1 MPPQHLIR
9 NLMTRMDAMQAEI
22 TELKQQISRDKLEDV
37 PAVSEGPDVMFTLPD
52 KRNVFV
58 KRYIEKKFIVKQYG
72 STAECDNAKFEH
84 FQNAYDR
91 MEVAGVRTS
100 LGNMKILG
108 MSSRNLTWYKQALDA
123 GRPPMHTTVPKEVSV
138 RRAPIIVPVVNVPV
152 NPTKKRKFIAL
163 REHVKV
169 VKGLGSTVVKTAQI
183 YKEDIERFG
192 EDKII
197 PSADTCTGR
206 IVDDVKFTP
215 QLYRD
220 VCIDG
225 KADVDEFPVHP
236 KVGDLIVQ

>member
-1 MPPQHLIR
+1 M
-9 NLMTRMDAMQAEI
+9 
-22 TELKQQISRDKLEDV
+22 
-37 PAVSEGPDVMFTLPD
+37 
-52 KRNVFV
+52 
-58 KRYIEKKFIVKQYG
+58 KQYG
-72 STAECDNAKFEH
+72 SKAACDNAKFEH

-100 LGNMKILG
+100 LNNMELLG
-108 MSSRNLTWYKQALDA
+108 MSSRNLSEYKHFIEA
-123 GRPPMHTTVPKEVSV
+123 GRPPRPATVPKEVSV

-197 PSADTCTGR
+197 PSADTCRGR

-225 KADVDEFPVHP
+225 KADVDEFPIHP
-236 KVGDLIVQ
+236 KVGDLTVQ